1 MALFSKPTDGSNLH
15 ATVSGMDE
23 FVGVFAD
30 GWQFAEAARQMGVLH
45 GAPPAFNAAEDAKN
59 TAKQNAERSQAWADS
74 LISHLQDGIDTIQS
88 DYIDHVEDEAA
99 TVADPE
105 IKSLIDTY
113 GSEAVANALV
123 DYADAN
129 GNLGP
134 DFRIVGHGAERKLA
148 LR

>member
-1 MALFSKPTDGSNLH
+1 MRPSAAWTSSSGSSPTGGSSRRLR
-15 ATVSGMDE
+15 
-23 FVGVFAD
+23 
-30 GWQFAEAARQMGVLH
+30 ARWACYT
-45 GAPPAFNAAEDAKN
+45 GAPPAFNAAENAKN